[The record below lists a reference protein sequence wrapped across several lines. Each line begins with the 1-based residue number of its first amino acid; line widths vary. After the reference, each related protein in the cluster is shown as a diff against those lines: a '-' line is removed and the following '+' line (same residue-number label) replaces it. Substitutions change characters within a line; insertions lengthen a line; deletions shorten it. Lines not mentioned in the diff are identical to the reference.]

1 MKYDFETISDRNEM
15 GSRKWA
21 VRSEQFPNMKK
32 DVVPFNV
39 ADMEFKNAPE
49 IIDGLKKRLDNLV
62 LGYCV
67 PTDRFYDSIIN
78 WDKKRHN
85 ADIKKE
91 WIVEVPTVVDGF
103 FAAVSAF
110 TQKGDSVMIMR
121 PVYGPFRFAIEF
133 NERVMTDVPLISD
146 QRNNYSIDFEK
157 FESECKKSENKM
169 VILCNPHNP
178 GGILWSKDDLEKVI
192 KIANDNDVIVVVDEI
207 WQDIVMPGNTHT
219 SVLSL
224 DRKLVEKVVVCQSST
239 KAFNLA
245 GLCCGYTII
254 SDSEM
259 MAQYKKALDIMR
271 SNTVNVMGLE
281 ATQLAFDEADEWLD
295 ELIKV
300 IDTNQKIVY
309 DFFQE
314 KYPKII
320 VNHLQA
326 TYVMWMDFRCLG
338 LNSDDL
344 LKTLGEK
351 ADLVFTDGR
360 FFGECDGFVRF
371 NVAAPTKVVKDA
383 LVRLDNLLQEIYK

>member
-1 MKYDFETISDRNEM
+1 
-15 GSRKWA
+15 
-21 VRSEQFPNMKK
+21 K
-32 DVVPFNV
+32 DVVPFSV

-49 IIDGLKKRLDNLV
+49 IIEGLKKRLDNLV
-62 LGYCV
+62 LGYCS
-67 PTDRFYDSIIN
+67 PTDRFYNSIIN
-78 WDKKRHN
+78 WDKKHHD

-110 TQKGDSVMIMR
+110 TKKGDSVMIMR

-133 NERVMTDVPLISD
+133 NERVMADVPLISD
-146 QRNNYSIDFEK
+146 ERNNYSIDFEK

-224 DRKLVEKVVVCQSST
+224 DRKLVEKAVVCQSST
-239 KAFNLA
+239 KSFNLA

-254 SDSEM
+254 SDPEM
-259 MAQYKKALDIMR
+259 MVQYKKTLDIMR

-281 ATQLAFDEADEWLD
+281 ATQLAFDEAEDWLN
-295 ELIKV
+295 EMIKV

-371 NVAAPTKVVKDA
+371 NVAAPTQVVKDA
-383 LVRLDNLLQEIYK
+383 LVRLDNLLQETYK